1 MKTRPEQTL
10 QSYYIDRQDAG
21 RHLAKVL
28 RRFEGDDVVVLALP
42 RGGIVLAA
50 EVAREL
56 EAPLGLVLVRKIG
69 HPTAPEYAIGAV
81 VEDEKPVYNEDEA
94 VIVDT
99 GWLKQAEKSAR
110 ELIERRR
117 KLYYGKDL
125 APPDV
130 AGRTV
135 ILIDD
140 GIATGLT
147 MEAAVRAVHSK
158 HPKQI
163 IVAVPVASVESV
175 AELEDLA
182 DEVIVLDKPARF
194 RGAVGSHYME
204 FEQVNDEEVKT
215 LLWEVNDDLRK
226 SNAAYRQHTVAKK
239 AGRPVSNH
247 GRRNT

>member
-1 MKTRPEQTL
+1 MRTRLEQTL

-21 RHLAKVL
+21 QHLAKAL

-81 VEDEKPVYNEDEA
+81 VEDEKPIYNEDEA
-94 VIVDT
+94 AAVDP

-110 ELIERRR
+110 QLIERRR
-117 KLYYGKDL
+117 KLYYGEDQASPEASGK
-125 APPDV
+125 
-130 AGRTV
+130 TV
-135 ILIDD
+135 IIIDD

-147 MEAAVRAVHSK
+147 MEAAVRAIRHK
-158 HPKQI
+158 KPKQI
-163 IVAVPVASVESV
+163 VVAVPVASVESV

-215 LLWEVNDDLRK
+215 LLWEVNYDLRK
-226 SNAAYRQHTVAKK
+226 SAAAYRQHTVVKK
-239 AGRPVSNH
+239 TRRPVSDH
-247 GRRNT
+247 GR